1 MARRSCKEQILARSS
16 QRNKIL
22 DTTKLEREN
31 LSAKKPL
38 ESVWA
43 EAGKEEKDTET
54 ISLINYSVLK
64 QQQKKS
70 TLEYISAKTRCVEE
84 THEYIYSEKN

>member
-1 MARRSCKEQILARSS
+1 M
-16 QRNKIL
+16 

-64 QQQKKS
+64 QQQKS
-70 TLEYISAKTRCVEE
+70 L
-84 THEYIYSEKN
+84 H

>member
-1 MARRSCKEQILARSS
+1 M
-16 QRNKIL
+16 

-54 ISLINYSVLK
+54 RSLINYCVLQ

-70 TLEYISAKTRCVEE
+70 TLEYISADTLPCRNTC
-84 THEYIYSEKN
+84 EYTAFILKKAVNTQVRHAS